1 MSSTEKRK
9 RLIDSI
15 ARSMEAEGF
24 DFQVVK
30 TILEKKLQ
38 TNTEE

>member
-1 MSSTEKRK
+1 MSSTEKLK

-30 TILEKKLQ
+30 AILEKKIQ
-38 TNTEE
+38 EVTK

>member
-1 MSSTEKRK
+1 MSSAEKKK

-24 DFQVVK
+24 DFQAVK
-30 TILEKKLQ
+30 NILEKKLNI
-38 TNTEE
+38 NTKE